1 MSCLKQRTPDGNG
14 SKFSTLVCLLSGAPI
29 MADRLS
35 ERAMQSGWVRFF
47 NVICVCVAHLQ
58 YFFNLFLVFFSPGY
72 NPVFDETFEFHINL
86 PDLALVRFVVQ
97 DDDFIGDGFIGQ
109 YTIPLNCIQP
119 GNAQIRRCGGFH
131 SSKRGIAWSLLWHDS
146 SPPGHDPNGT

>member
-1 MSCLKQRTPDGNG
+1 MRVLG
-14 SKFSTLVCLLSGAPI
+14 SFYSNFQPLS
-29 MADRLS
+29 
-35 ERAMQSGWVRFF
+35 WF
-47 NVICVCVAHLQ
+47 
-58 YFFNLFLVFFSPGY
+58 VFFSPGY

-119 GNAQIRRCGGFH
+119 GNAQMRGSGGYH
-131 SSKRGIAWSLLWHDS
+131 SS
-146 SPPGHDPNGT
+146 

>member
-1 MSCLKQRTPDGNG
+1 MYWI
-14 SKFSTLVCLLSGAPI
+14 F
-29 MADRLS
+29 
-35 ERAMQSGWVRFF
+35 
-47 NVICVCVAHLQ
+47 LQ
-58 YFFNLFLVFFSPGY
+58 GF

-119 GNAQIRRCGGFH
+119 GNLNFKDASFFLLKFATNCFV
-131 SSKRGIAWSLLWHDS
+131 SLL
-146 SPPGHDPNGT
+146 

>member
-1 MSCLKQRTPDGNG
+1 MQVIDPFVTIEVFGIPADISQERTRTVPHNG
-14 SKFSTLVCLLSGAPI
+14 RYFLDVIFVCLAHSTVIFQPLS
-29 MADRLS
+29 
-35 ERAMQSGWVRFF
+35 RF
-47 NVICVCVAHLQ
+47 
-58 YFFNLFLVFFSPGY
+58 VFFSPGY

-119 GNAQIRRCGGFH
+119 GNGQMRGCGGYH
-131 SSKRGIAWSLLWHDS
+131 SSEKKNILVSLVARLLP
-146 SPPGHDPNGT
+146 SPRL